1 MILTSIPM
9 ESKRELIAAFEPE
22 YEDLNE
28 GQIIAAIL
36 EIITNY
42 FEFLPVS
49 NNIEIDYKDFCSC
62 V

>member
-1 MILTSIPM
+1 M